1 MKILIAEDDKNIS
14 NIISESIKE
23 FEKDIDI
30 VVFEEAQKALEHAT
44 SNTIDIY
51 ILDIQLKDY
60 KGTHIAK

>member
-14 NIISESIKE
+14 NIISENIKE

-44 SNTIDIY
+44 SNAIDIF
-51 ILDIQLKDY
+51 ILDIQKKECL
-60 KGTHIAK
+60 